1 MPSQEDA
8 DDDEGDDDEGDDE
21 DEDEESESRQSAGL
35 KRNAGG
41 SRAGAGKHA
50 IVVRTNRN
58 VSSGV
63 DTGAIPQGGI
73 QAGGGGTADGG
84 VTPLLGLAAL
94 SRCSG
99 PAGWRC
105 GAAASSRAVAPL
117 AS

>member
-1 MPSQEDA
+1 M
-8 DDDEGDDDEGDDE
+8 
-21 DEDEESESRQSAGL
+21 

-84 VTPLLGLAAL
+84 ATPLLGLAAL
-94 SRCSG
+94 SALLG
-99 PAGWRC
+99 AG
-105 GAAASSRAVAPL
+105 GL
-117 AS
+117 ALRRRGFQS